1 MKIPIV
7 FYRSL
12 TVFVLM
18 NSRAIWGTA
27 LAAVFVLSM
36 IMIPAFAGA
45 HLVIDTAEAKT
56 VKGKSKVEV
65 TTVGNFEG
73 GPGAFGLGA
82 IGKSG
87 KVIAVTTHGGVGP
100 DSEAQAGG
108 TSAVFH
114 THVVTGKFVAA
125 CEDAILNPDGFAIA
139 SASFKEV
146 GDLELD
152 GSDIEI
158 KNIPVGSVGKL
169 TGDVFTFALRL
180 IGAAPSPDE
189 ICIDVKT
196 TNF

>member
-27 LAAVFVLSM
+27 LAAVFVLSL

-108 TSAVFH
+108 TGPVFH
-114 THVVTGKFVAA
+114 THALQLKTVAA
-125 CEDAILNPDGFAIA
+125 VTCASTTAVA

-146 GDLELD
+146 GDLEVT
-152 GSDIEI
+152 GVTVEV
-158 KNIPVGSVGKL
+158 KNITGVSKL
-169 TGDVFTFALRL
+169 TGTVVSFLLSVDAGGDIYVN
-180 IGAAPSPDE
+180 IIKIVVSE
-189 ICIDVKT
+189 
-196 TNF
+196 

>member
-1 MKIPIV
+1 MKTKIV
-7 FYRSL
+7 VGIS
-12 TVFVLM
+12 
-18 NSRAIWGTA
+18 
-27 LAAVFVLSM
+27 LAAVFAFSM
-36 IMIPAFAGA
+36 MMTPAFAGA
-45 HLVIDTAEAKT
+45 HLVLVSAEAKT
-56 VKGKSKVEV
+56 VKGESKVEV
-65 TTVGNFEG
+65 TTMGDFEL

-108 TSAVFH
+108 TGAVFH

-125 CEDAILNPDGFAIA
+125 CIAAGNPTGFAIA

-158 KNIPVGSVGKL
+158 KNIRGGGLGKL
-169 TGDVFTFALRL
+169 TGDVFTFALRP
-180 IGAAPSPDE
+180 IGALPSPAE
-189 ICIDVKT
+189 ICIDVKD
-196 TNF
+196 TN

>member
-1 MKIPIV
+1 MNTKTILGI
-7 FYRSL
+7 SL
-12 TVFVLM
+12 
-18 NSRAIWGTA
+18 G
-27 LAAVFVLSM
+27 AVFVLSM
-36 IMIPAFAGA
+36 MMMPAFAGA

-56 VKGKSKVEV
+56 VKGKSTVEV
-65 TTVGNFEG
+65 TTIGNFEG
-73 GPGAFGLGA
+73 SPGAFGLGA
-82 IGKSG
+82 IGTSG

-108 TSAVFH
+108 TGAVFH
-114 THVVTGKFVAA
+114 THVVTGKFVDA
-125 CEDAILNPDGFAIA
+125 CKDATLNPDGFAIA

-152 GSDIEI
+152 GNDIEI

-169 TGDVFTFALRL
+169 TGDVFTFVLRL
-180 IGAAPSPDE
+180 VGAPPSPDE

>member
-1 MKIPIV
+1 M
-7 FYRSL
+7 
-12 TVFVLM
+12 
-18 NSRAIWGTA
+18 
-27 LAAVFVLSM
+27 AA
-36 IMIPAFAGA
+36 A
-45 HLVIDTAEAKT
+45 HLVLDKAEAKT
-56 VKGKSKVEV
+56 IKGKSKVEV
-65 TTVGNFEG
+65 TTVGNFELAG
-73 GPGAFGLGA
+73 TLYGLGA

-108 TSAVFH
+108 TGAVFH

-125 CEDAILNPDGFAIA
+125 CIAAGNADGFAIA

-169 TGDVFTFALRL
+169 TGDVFTFALR
-180 IGAAPSPDE
+180 GAGAE